1 MIPWCLAGS
10 AYSSA
15 VVEWVITSEL
25 ISSSG
30 LRVPSI
36 ASIASIPRCA
46 AVLPPLAS
54 CLLFSLL
61 PLFFSFCLL
70 PLASPYL
77 PVFHSFRRWPPGTCR
92 TVPDSPDLSVVS
104 HHSWTPGLLE
114 AHGAARR
121 VWKRRETRSTHL
133 RYLYLYLH
141 LYLTL
146 PLPTLPNRTYLLI
159 PPTPTPTT
167 TTTTGS
173 SATPHYQIRA
183 GTNETIPFDSNSFWT
198 HAASPG
204 TTAFALESLLFRSLS
219 LPRTFCTIH

>member
-1 MIPWCLAGS
+1 MVNRGRGMIPWCLAGS

-54 CLLFSLL
+54 CLLFCLL

-92 TVPDSPDLSVVS
+92 TVPYPTHLTSQSFPTTAGLLD
-104 HHSWTPGLLE
+104 SWTPGGARSCPPCLE
-114 AHGAARR
+114 A
-121 VWKRRETRSTHL
+121 KRNAQHPPYL
-133 RYLYLYLH
+133 RYLYLYL
-141 LYLTL
+141 YLTL
-146 PLPTLPNRTYLLI
+146 PYPPYLTGPTYLYR
-159 PPTPTPTT
+159 PRPRPRPRPARVRHPTT
-167 TTTTGS
+167 RFVLARTRPFPS
-173 SATPHYQIRA
+173 IRIHSGRMPPLQA
-183 GTNETIPFDSNSFWT
+183 QQ
-198 HAASPG
+198 
-204 TTAFALESLLFRSLS
+204 LS
-219 LPRTFCTIH
+219 H

>member
-1 MIPWCLAGS
+1 MSRRESRAVTMVNRGRGMIPWCLAGS

-54 CLLFSLL
+54 CLLFCLL

-92 TVPDSPDLSVVS
+92 TAPYPTHLTSQSFP
-104 HHSWTPGLLE
+104 TTAGLLDSWRRTE
-114 AHGAARR
+114 LPAVSGSEEKRAA
-121 VWKRRETRSTHL
+121 
-133 RYLYLYLH
+133 
-141 LYLTL
+141 
-146 PLPTLPNRTYLLI
+146 PTLP
-159 PPTPTPTT
+159 
-167 TTTTGS
+167 
-173 SATPHYQIRA
+173 
-183 GTNETIPFDSNSFWT
+183 
-198 HAASPG
+198 
-204 TTAFALESLLFRSLS
+204 
-219 LPRTFCTIH
+219 

>member
-54 CLLFSLL
+54 CFASCLFFFLFLSLASCQSVPSRL
-61 PLFFSFCLL
+61 PLLQTLATWNL
-70 PLASPYL
+70 PY
-77 PVFHSFRRWPPGTCR
+77 R
-92 TVPDSPDLSVVS
+92 TVPNSPDLSVVS

-133 RYLYLYLH
+133 RYLYLYLC
-141 LYLTL
+141 LTL
-146 PLPTLPNRTYLLI
+146 PYPPYLTGPTYLYRPRPRPRPRLARVRH
-159 PPTPTPTT
+159 PTT
-167 TTTTGS
+167 RFVLARTRPFPS
-173 SATPHYQIRA
+173 IRIHSGRMPPLQA
-183 GTNETIPFDSNSFWT
+183 QQ
-198 HAASPG
+198 
-204 TTAFALESLLFRSLS
+204 LS
-219 LPRTFCTIH
+219 H

>member
-54 CLLFSLL
+54 CLLFCLL
-61 PLFFSFCLL
+61 PLFFLFLSLASCQSVPSRL
-70 PLASPYL
+70 PLLQTLATWNLPY
-77 PVFHSFRRWPPGTCR
+77 R
-92 TVPDSPDLSVVS
+92 TVPNSPDLSVVS

-133 RYLYLYLH
+133 RYLYLYLY

-146 PLPTLPNRTYLLI
+146 PYPPYLTGPTYLYR
-159 PPTPTPTT
+159 PRPRPRPRPARVRHPTT
-167 TTTTGS
+167 RFVLARTRPFPS
-173 SATPHYQIRA
+173 IRIHSGRMPPLQA
-183 GTNETIPFDSNSFWT
+183 QQ
-198 HAASPG
+198 
-204 TTAFALESLLFRSLS
+204 LS
-219 LPRTFCTIH
+219 H

>member
-54 CLLFSLL
+54 CFTSC
-61 PLFFSFCLL
+61 LFFVLSVSCLL

-133 RYLYLYLH
+133 RYLYLYL
-141 LYLTL
+141 YLTL
-146 PLPTLPNRTYLLI
+146 PYPPYLTGPTYLYR
-159 PPTPTPTT
+159 PRPRPRPRPARVRHPTT
-167 TTTTGS
+167 RFVLARTRPFPS
-173 SATPHYQIRA
+173 IRIHSGRMPPLQA
-183 GTNETIPFDSNSFWT
+183 QQ
-198 HAASPG
+198 
-204 TTAFALESLLFRSLS
+204 LS
-219 LPRTFCTIH
+219 H